1 MAERE
6 LRLSYG
12 EARLSCPLNAVGPVE
27 QRGDALYL
35 YCGGTI
41 FDIVPKSAFK
51 SEGDMAAFA
60 ASLREKA
67 ACAEAPT
74 TPGKAQKRTGG
85 FAWRMEERDFE
96 EGQYLAYRTLYY
108 RYRFLRKATF
118 IRLAVSVAAMI
129 NLMSNR
135 TPVNIGISVL
145 ILLLANLENISMIPF
160 VCRLRIRREVGSWK
174 NSHEFNLVPAEET
187 LIFSSE
193 HASVEIPIHKINL
206 CEKIGP
212 YSVIAWNNFPAVVL
226 PQTVAD
232 ASPELTALLTRLRPE
247 TEKR

>member
-1 MAERE
+1 MRRVNIWPTVRSITVIAF
-6 LRLSYG
+6 YG
-12 EARLSCPLNAVGPVE
+12 
-27 QRGDALYL
+27 
-35 YCGGTI
+35 
-41 FDIVPKSAFK
+41 
-51 SEGDMAAFA
+51 
-60 ASLREKA
+60 
-67 ACAEAPT
+67 
-74 TPGKAQKRTGG
+74 KRP
-85 FAWRMEERDFE
+85 
-96 EGQYLAYRTLYY
+96 
-108 RYRFLRKATF
+108 F

-135 TPVNIGISVL
+135 TPVNIGVSVL

-174 NSHEFNLVPAEET
+174 NNHEFNLVPAEET